1 MNSCLHK
8 DNRANFK
15 AILHDQILQKYRQS
29 IFDHMIRCEE
39 SEFFDIDKFRISN
52 TIEATDHDD
61 MMSKIIIIIRDELQ
75 QQLGWKTELSYG
87 GTALFIYSDTRPR
100 NCWVTDDL

>member
-52 TIEATDHDD
+52 TIEETDHDD
-61 MMSKIIIIIRDELQ
+61 MMTKIIIIIRDELQ